1 MTIYNSDIFISKDK
15 ELKIALFHFHP
26 PNVSRYDEIF
36 RYEMKKNVEYEKRM
50 LKYMFIANL
59 NTMQLSLK
67 TEKMNFF
74 YTCMYTKKK
83 EENFLIAKGTR

>member
-1 MTIYNSDIFISKDK
+1 
-15 ELKIALFHFHP
+15 
-26 PNVSRYDEIF
+26 
-36 RYEMKKNVEYEKRM
+36 MKKNVEYEKRM
-50 LKYMFIANL
+50 LKYMYIANL

-83 EENFLIAKGTR
+83 EENFLIVKGTR